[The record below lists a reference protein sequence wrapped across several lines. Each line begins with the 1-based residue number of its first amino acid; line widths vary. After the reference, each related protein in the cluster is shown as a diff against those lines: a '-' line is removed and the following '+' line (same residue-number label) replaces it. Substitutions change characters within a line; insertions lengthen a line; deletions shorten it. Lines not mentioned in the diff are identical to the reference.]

1 MCYWLMSM
9 NKEKVSKIIFQCCFQ
24 PINCKFELAAVF
36 NLDKKCLAYSQKNSE
51 CLSTLETSKAT

>member
-1 MCYWLMSM
+1 MSM